1 MAYTPRVTIPSRE
14 GTFSANLAEKPFA
27 TQPLVHHGEN
37 QTIVDYCTVAWT
49 SLLGDSPI
57 KNSLKPKSVIT
68 KFIWSLRNDFFGVLR
83 SYADLSA
90 ALIISIKRGA
100 KGSDVII
107 DDFLLAFKDTPIFR
121 EYHEYYKSH
130 DSALLRYILS
140 FLNFGKK
147 IAYVNEE
154 LDATAFR
161 EWQSVEEKLAT
172 LVLPDATRNLSV
184 VLDWLYRDFEASDF
198 LPKHGSGSVAEKGV
212 WGTEGK
218 NERFQLDPKL
228 FDLVRESDQDLT
240 HPLPDGDTPL
250 PQEGQVACSA
260 RLTFVPKTW
269 KTSRIICMIPI
280 VFMWAQQAV
289 RLWYEDHMAKGVMGN
304 HVHLKDQRF
313 NQRGSRQGSLNGK
326 LDTLDLKSASDSVLL
341 RLIQAA
347 YPPHVF
353 RYLEETRSRS
363 VLTPVGVVKTE
374 KFAPMGSALCFPVQS
389 SLYTAI
395 ILMVSIATLYRRD
408 WRVPGALDDIDLD
421 YAYVACY
428 VRGNSLHHQAYRTFY
443 VYGDDLVVDNAIT
456 SNVIEA
462 LEAFGFTVNVEKT
475 FTGDSAYRES
485 CGTHY
490 VNGDEVTP
498 LIYKTKFFNQRLG
511 TEAVASLID
520 KANQAYD
527 FGYLHLRRHII
538 QQVLYSEMKAKAKP
552 WHLAAARGVNPIL
565 FTEDRETTFAV
576 YHPNPRNNHLPRR
589 SYRYDAPMNDLPV
602 HTDMSSFPKRTVLK
616 DATHLHFQR
625 SEVASIGIGPLE
637 RVELSEKYDNYRH
650 IQWWR
655 SQYGRTEDSYDPV
668 TTAKADTKGVR
679 IMRRWTAA

>member
-1 MAYTPRVTIPSRE
+1 VFA
-14 GTFSANLAEKPFA
+14 ANLAAAPFS
-27 TQPLVHHGEN
+27 TQPLVHHGGN

-57 KNSLKPKSVIT
+57 ENSLKPKSVIT
-68 KFIWSLRNDFFGVLR
+68 RFIWSLRNDFFGVLR
-83 SYADLSA
+83 SYADLSS
-90 ALIISIKRGA
+90 ALISSIKRDSS
-100 KGSDVII
+100 GSGVII
-107 DDFLLAFKDTPIFR
+107 DTFLLAFKSTPIFR

-147 IAYVNEE
+147 VAYVNRE
-154 LDATAFR
+154 LDDTAFR

-172 LVLPDATRNLSV
+172 LVLPSATHNLSV
-184 VLDWLYRDFEASDF
+184 VLDWLFWDFEASDF
-198 LPKHGSGSVAEKGV
+198 LPKHGSGSVAERGV

-218 NERFQLDPKL
+218 NQKFQLDPKL
-228 FDLVRESDQDLT
+228 MSLVAESDQDLT

-250 PQEGQVACSA
+250 PQEGQIACSA
-260 RLTFVPKTW
+260 RLTFVPKNW
-269 KTSRIICMIPI
+269 KTSRIICMIPL

-289 RLWYEDHMAKGVMGN
+289 RLWYEDFMAKSIMGN
-304 HVHLKDQRF
+304 HVRLKDQRF
-313 NQRGSRQGSLNGK
+313 NQRASREGSLKGK
-326 LDTLDLKSASDSVLL
+326 LDTIDLKSASDSVLYQ
-341 RLIQAA
+341 LIQES

-353 RYLEETRSRS
+353 RYLEATRSRS
-363 VLTPVGVVKTE
+363 VLTPVGEQQTA

-408 WRVPGALDDIDLD
+408 WREPGALDDIDLD

-428 VRGNSLHHQAYRTFY
+428 SRGNSLHHQAYRTFY

-462 LEAFGFTVNVEKT
+462 LELFGFTVNVEKT
-475 FTGDSAYRES
+475 FVGESAYRES
-485 CGTHY
+485 CGKHY
-490 VNGDEVTP
+490 VLGEDISP
-498 LIYKTKFFNQRLG
+498 LIYKTKFFNQRLD
-511 TEAVASLID
+511 TEAIASLID

-527 FGYLHLRRHII
+527 YGYLHLRRHLV
-538 QQVLYSEMKAKAKP
+538 QQVLYSKMANAKP

-565 FTEDRETTFAV
+565 FTNDRDTTFAL
-576 YHPNPRNNHLPRR
+576 YHPDPRNDHLPKR
-589 SYRYDAPMNDLPV
+589 SYRYDLKVPDLPV
-602 HTDMSSFPKRTVLK
+602 HTDMSRYPKRTVLK
-616 DATHLHFQR
+616 DATHLLYQR

-637 RVELSEKYDNYRH
+637 RVELSRKYDNYRH

-655 SQYGRTEDSYDPV
+655 SQYGRTEDSHDPV
-668 TTAKADTKGVR
+668 ATAEADTKGVR
-679 IMRRWTAA
+679 IVRRWTAA